1 MMHQRKGKKILIY
14 IFILIFVGSINNS
27 ALPKIEFENIKNI
40 SISGLSDEENL
51 NLLNY
56 IQNLNLKSIFLID
69 KNEISKIINS
79 NNLVEKYEI
88 TKKYPHSL
96 DIKITKTNFLAK
108 ISSNGKIYLVGSNG
122 KLSDIKFSD
131 KELPYI
137 FGKPEINEFL
147 KFIDIIYQS
156 KFSLNEIENLYFFPS
171 KRWDLELKNKIILRL
186 SKNLTQFSLDE
197 VFEILNDKNFN
208 YIKTVDARIKNQII
222 LNDY

>member
-1 MMHQRKGKKILIY
+1 MHQRKGKKILIY
-14 IFILIFVGSINNS
+14 LFILIFAGSINNT
-27 ALPKIEFENIKNI
+27 ALTKIEFENIKNI
-40 SISGLSDEENL
+40 SISGLNDEENL
-51 NLLNY
+51 NILND
-56 IQNLNLKSIFLID
+56 IKDLDLKSIFLIN

-108 ISSNGKIYLVGSNG
+108 INSNGQIYLVGSNG

-171 KRWDLELKNKIILRL
+171 KRWDLELKNKTILKL
-186 SKNLTQFSLDE
+186 SKDLTQFSLNE
-197 VFEILNDKNFN
+197 VFEILNDKNFHN
-208 YIKTVDARIKNQII
+208 IKVVDARIKNQII
-222 LNDY
+222 LNE

>member
-14 IFILIFVGSINNS
+14 IFILFFVGSINNS
-27 ALPKIEFENIKNI
+27 ALTKIEFENIKNI

-51 NLLNY
+51 NLLNN
-56 IQNLNLKSIFLID
+56 IKNLNLKSIFLIN

-96 DIKITKTNFLAK
+96 EIKITKTNFLAK

-147 KFIDIIYQS
+147 KLIDIIYQS

-186 SKNLTQFSLDE
+186 SNDLTQFSLDE

-208 YIKTVDARIKNQII
+208 NIKTVDARIKNQII
-222 LNDY
+222 LND

>member
-14 IFILIFVGSINNS
+14 LFILIFAGSINNT
-27 ALPKIEFENIKNI
+27 ALTKIEFENIKNI
-40 SISGLSDEENL
+40 SISGLNDEENL
-51 NLLNY
+51 NILND
-56 IQNLNLKSIFLID
+56 IKDLDLKSIFHIN

-108 ISSNGKIYLVGSNG
+108 INSNGQIYLVGSNG
-122 KLSDIKFSD
+122 KLSDVKFSN

-171 KRWDLELKNKIILRL
+171 KRWDLELKNKTILKL
-186 SKNLTQFSLDE
+186 SKDLTQFSLNE

-208 YIKTVDARIKNQII
+208 DIRTVDARIKNQII
-222 LNDY
+222 LND